1 MNLTQAPT
9 PLLSA
14 LSTGLTT
21 HTERTPEVLTQIVET
36 MNTELGQL
44 GVFTIC
50 EVIYCPSGY
59 AYQVKLQQASKP
71 FNQSFVQLNSHN
83 VGAGEVNGD
92 DVWYS
97 FCGEPVDLT
106 YQSLYDQLV
115 KWLSNPQ
122 NILPL
127 NLDIPSSNIQA
138 TLT

>member
-1 MNLTQAPT
+1 MNLTQTPT
-9 PLLSA
+9 PLMSA

-21 HTERTPEVLTQIVET
+21 HTERTPEVLTQIVEA
-36 MNTELGQL
+36 MNTELGHL

-50 EVIYCPSGY
+50 EVIYCPSGS

-97 FCGEPVDLT
+97 FNGVPVDLT

-127 NLDIPSSNIQA
+127 NLDIPSNDSEI
-138 TLT
+138 T